1 MGRLLKTLANPAEVA
16 EQQARCYDLRL
27 AGHSIDKIAAMTGLG
42 HGTVHRRIK
51 DRIDARVQPKAD
63 ELRAIEVDRYDRY
76 LERLDEQMK
85 LGIAVARN
93 VEVAVRVSEA
103 RAKLLGLNAPQ
114 QIEAT
119 VVQVTQEDLA
129 LAELVNEANAAAALA
144 EQRLRQAADADA
156 AP

>member
-1 MGRLLKTLANPAEVA
+1 MGRVLKTVANTSIVA
-16 EQQARCYDLRL
+16 EQQVDCYELRL
-27 AGHSIDKIAAMTGLG
+27 AGHSIDKIAAITGLA
-42 HGTVHRRIK
+42 HGTVHKRIQA
-51 DRIDARVQPKAD
+51 RIDARVQPLAD

-119 VVQVTQEDLA
+119 VLQITQEDVA
-129 LAELVNEANAAAALA
+129 LAELINEASAASALA
-144 EQRLRQAADADA
+144 EQRLRGEIV
-156 AP
+156 